1 MSDPGLALTAVITA
15 GGQSRRFGTDKA
27 AALLHGRPLL
37 AHVAGALAAFPDR
50 VLIAP
55 PDRYALPGWR
65 ALPDTHPGEGP
76 LAGLEAALAAAS
88 PGWVAFVGVDLPGLT
103 PAYWAALVAVS
114 ADVPPGVRSVQA
126 LDDAGRAQPLGA
138 LYHTALRPR
147 VTALLDAGE
156 RRLRQAA
163 PPEAE
168 AVRTVELGPLGL
180 SPALLR
186 NVNTPADLAL
196 LVESGE

>member
-65 ALPDTHPGEGP
+65 AVPDTRPGEGP

-103 PAYWAALVAVS
+103 PAYWAALVAAS
-114 ADVPPGVRSVQA
+114 ADAPPGVRSVQA

-163 PPEAE
+163 PPEA
-168 AVRTVELGPLGL
+168 VRTVELGPLGL

-196 LVESGE
+196 LVESGQ